1 MTQPENSR
9 RGDPC
14 RIAIRLRSS
23 SGTGCCCCISQHGSH
38 IGESVAETNA
48 VTSRPAAPNAS
59 LLAVVFQ
66 HLVAGSADLGAIVL
80 QTGQNG
86 EITLVENDNRVR
98 ARRYLRIVFLHSGN
112 KNCSPRNARRHRHG
126 SFGLQNAANRRRR
139 RLEREA
145 PVNAAKFTTPRP
157 LCGSALA
164 ELH

>member
-48 VTSRPAAPNAS
+48 VTSRPAAPNAR

-66 HLVAGSADLGAIVL
+66 HPVAGSADLGAIVL

-86 EITLVENDNRVR
+86 EITLVHQVTAEALHVAR
-98 ARRYLRIVFLHSGN
+98 AGFLFRGRAAALHLLLREGSG
-112 KNCSPRNARRHRHG
+112 G
-126 SFGLQNAANRRRR
+126 
-139 RLEREA
+139 ER
-145 PVNAAKFTTPRP
+145 
-157 LCGSALA
+157 
-164 ELH
+164 